1 MRSRLWIIFV
11 IVAAALIFAVSML
24 YFRSRPRPSASSQTS
39 RISESSTTPK
49 KPRRPKPFKPKGD
62 LRGKLLQGA
71 LDEPLSGGLLV
82 QFRATVERSK
92 SGKVDTTTNRQEAW
106 IRSDRIRIEDK
117 ENQTVSIYRLG
128 KGVLWEIDL
137 NGRTYDEI
145 DTDRMRQVSSAISKR
160 SSRGAY
166 TRQVE
171 EDDEGGRHITILANG
186 KPFMEAWFAP
196 GTDEEQSRLLKRLLT
211 ASAVFSPHID
221 VLGGLL
227 EEEGNLTRRRLHMN
241 MGPFSIV
248 QTTEIESV
256 EKRDIEDHYFELP
269 SGLTKRTSRP
279 EPVPAKRR

>member
-1 MRSRLWIIFV
+1 M
-11 IVAAALIFAVSML
+11 
-24 YFRSRPRPSASSQTS
+24 
-39 RISESSTTPK
+39 
-49 KPRRPKPFKPKGD
+49 
-62 LRGKLLQGA
+62 
-71 LDEPLSGGLLV
+71 V

-92 SGKVDTTTNRQEAW
+92 NGKSDTTTGRQEAW

-117 ENQTVSIYRLG
+117 EHQTVSIYRLD
-128 KGVLWEIDL
+128 KGISWEIDL

-145 DTDRMRQVSSAISKR
+145 DTNRMRQISAAISKKG
-160 SSRGAY
+160 SKVTY
-166 TRQVE
+166 TREVE
-171 EDDEGGRHITILANG
+171 EDSEGGRHITVLADG

-211 ASAVFSPHID
+211 ASAVFSPQIG

-227 EEEGNLTRRRLHMN
+227 EQEGNLTRRRLHMN

-269 SGLTKRTSRP
+269 AGLTKRLGRSGS
-279 EPVPAKRR
+279 VSAKER